1 MRKKD
6 MIFVALL
13 LVFHCFNLLS
23 RRLKL
28 LGVGDGTAHARNLR
42 VVSKCLLLQCIN
54 RMLCLYDE
62 FEFMM
67 MC

>member
-1 MRKKD
+1 MNEEEGRKVVDEKERYANVKD

-42 VVSKCLLLQCIN
+42 VMSSIT
-54 RMLCLYDE
+54 MY
-62 FEFMM
+62 
-67 MC
+67 